1 MARRLKVEN
10 GKLAKRDARKSRVSI
25 NWVKHKRT
33 NKHKVRYEPS
43 PTYSTSADP
52 FTKKACIALATAGK
66 YTKVKGDVSGAFRQ
80 VITPRGERAIR
91 MPKHLRTYNSNGEEE
106 YIVVNTSV
114 EGEPFSGYEWDTKFL
129 NDRLE
134 IGWKLVPGVP
144 GMMVYKDC
152 VMIGEV
158 DDFMILEPSEN
169 RMKLSALTIHLLS
182 QRYTAID
189 GAPAIKVDPEPE
201 IYAGV
206 EMATSME
213 RDRCTLRTD
222 QKIREAARAHVP
234 AVVDKDVTGIKDLN
248 LLKGTALSKA
258 LENLALAP
266 LPPGVKANEIKLTEQ
281 QKCMMQLAGSL
292 RFPAEYTPAL
302 ELPLCKISRVVA
314 RAPEGAYRVGQSVV
328 AAFYKEIETKKGK
341 GITYQAGKD
350 APRMQVAMKGEARY
364 IDDGKDVEYKGQSGV
379 KLKDGAAARL
389 ETFADATWGKLEE
402 LEPSYFDQD
411 GVLTKEA
418 FEQVVRESPKDIYG
432 ILVTLAG
439 ASVAA
444 KSKALKII
452 TSCSMDAERHASTKV
467 SELAEL
473 GRLIERAFGYDMSMP
488 TLLATDNLPHLRV
501 TQGEASASRSRHL
514 LRRYLQIRQS
524 MQAGDVKTRFVSD
537 VENPSDFLTKF
548 LDRIKLEASLE
559 YVTNSKNAVD
569 ETPKELIAQSKE
581 WYAQAI
587 ANACKMDERAAMD
600 SPTFSAKVAN
610 LDGDIIEESQ
620 LEAVYSAALARA
632 YSAMQA

>member
-1 MARRLKVEN
+1 MIASQLERTTNPISFFNCAAFAIAGDESDQFEVTSIDQIDDALDRLAQFTSDESPECTANKATQKHVDIMTPMGTETMYVPQTDDEVAHVKDSDEWMVADTKAVEVGLLSFGENRKEPYSYIKEHELIVYDAQMARRLKVEN

-302 ELPLCKISRVVA
+302 ELRC
-314 RAPEGAYRVGQSVV
+314 
-328 AAFYKEIETKKGK
+328 
-341 GITYQAGKD
+341 
-350 APRMQVAMKGEARY
+350 
-364 IDDGKDVEYKGQSGV
+364 
-379 KLKDGAAARL
+379 
-389 ETFADATWGKLEE
+389 
-402 LEPSYFDQD
+402 
-411 GVLTKEA
+411 
-418 FEQVVRESPKDIYG
+418 
-432 ILVTLAG
+432 
-439 ASVAA
+439 A
-444 KSKALKII
+444 KS
-452 TSCSMDAERHASTKV
+452 HA
-467 SELAEL
+467 
-473 GRLIERAFGYDMSMP
+473 
-488 TLLATDNLPHLRV
+488 
-501 TQGEASASRSRHL
+501 
-514 LRRYLQIRQS
+514 
-524 MQAGDVKTRFVSD
+524 
-537 VENPSDFLTKF
+537 
-548 LDRIKLEASLE
+548 
-559 YVTNSKNAVD
+559 
-569 ETPKELIAQSKE
+569 
-581 WYAQAI
+581 W
-587 ANACKMDERAAMD
+587 
-600 SPTFSAKVAN
+600 
-610 LDGDIIEESQ
+610 
-620 LEAVYSAALARA
+620 
-632 YSAMQA
+632 